1 VAQTLRV
8 LIGERLD
15 RLDDKARSLLPYAAA
30 MGRSFDPQILA
41 RVLDMPLADLFSAL
55 GDLERR
61 GIFRA
66 SAPGGYDFSHDLIRQ
81 AAYHQLSEPRRRLVH
96 LQLARVLSTWP
107 DPNGELSGDIGH
119 HAALGGD
126 GETAARAYLA
136 AAHRCVRLFA
146 WAEASD
152 LCRRGVGQ
160 LPRLDRSTRLHLE
173 VELLGVEVLG
183 KPSPDRARDLDLE
196 LLRATAAAEEAG
208 LHADAARGYYLRS
221 VLQFRGERSGAAME
235 TSWRGALVGRA
246 ADARTAARSQAEAG
260 RCLVL
265 LEREIPKAKD
275 LLEGAHAV
283 LLNDEDDLMLNWGL
297 GLLKRYAGEPEEAV
311 RRLDVAAALAR
322 RIESHWE
329 ETECLRAL
337 TLLAI
342 ERGDFAAAR
351 ARCPAMLDLA
361 AKMGEGSERPIAEAI
376 ENLARVLDGDAAAE
390 KLLAAVLDRVRA
402 ADAKAMLSTLLNL
415 AAENDLA
422 HGCLERAPARA
433 SEALAAAKAV
443 ERSNQV
449 AIARAILARL
459 ALRASDLEGA
469 EALIAAIRP
478 ELATPLALS
487 AYARRAVEG
496 AVRAWEASSPSSTPN
511 ARRPLDC
518 AIT

>member
-1 VAQTLRV
+1 MARAHEAGEAGVAQALRV

-66 SAPGGYDFSHDLIRQ
+66 SAPGSYDFSHDLIRQ

-107 DPNGELSGDIGH
+107 DPSGELS
-119 HAALGGD
+119 GD

-136 AAHRCVRLFA
+136 AAQRCVRLFA

-152 LCRRGVGQ
+152 LCRRGIGQ
-160 LPRLDRSTRLHLE
+160 LPRLDRATRLHLE
-173 VELLGVEVLG
+173 VELLGAEVLG
-183 KPSPDRARDLDLE
+183 KPSPDRTRDIDLE

-221 VLQFRGERSGAAME
+221 VLQFRGERSEAAVE
-235 TSWRGALVGRA
+235 TSWRGALVGRS
-246 ADARTAARSQAEAG
+246 ADALTAASSQAEAG

-297 GLLKRYAGEPEEAV
+297 GLLKRYAGEPQEAA
-311 RRLDVAAALAR
+311 RRLEVAAALAR

-342 ERGDFAAAR
+342 EQGDFAAAR
-351 ARCPAMLDLA
+351 ARCPSMLDLA

-376 ENLARVLDGDAAAE
+376 ESLARVLGGDTAAE
-390 KLLAAVLDRVRA
+390 TSLEAALDRVRE

-415 AAENDLA
+415 AAEDDLA
-422 HGCLERAPARA
+422 RGHLERARTRAR
-433 SEALAAAKAV
+433 EALAASRAV

-459 ALRASDLEGA
+459 ALRGSDRAGA
-469 EALIAAIRP
+469 EALIASMRP

-487 AYARRAVEG
+487 AYARRAVEA
-496 AVRAWEASSPSSTPN
+496 AVRAWEASSPSRAPN
-511 ARRPLDC
+511 AGRHHVG
-518 AIT
+518 